1 MDNQV
6 FQEQEIDLKIYVI
19 PKNVHARFEFF
30 TGFGFKELGIVLI
43 AALIGFSLGSI
54 IWFFSGSKVPFLLC
68 VPTAAFGFFLSRPNP
83 RTGRSALSLIKD
95 SRAFNSKQKRYFYR
109 FGSGR

>member
-6 FQEQEIDLKIYVI
+6 FHEQEIDLKIYVI

-30 TGFGFKELGIVLI
+30 TGFGFRELGIVLI

-54 IWFFSGSKVPFLLC
+54 IWLFSETKAAFLLC
-68 VPTAAFGFFLSRPNP
+68 VPTGAFGFFLSKPNP
-83 RTGRSALSLIKD
+83 RTGKSALQLIKD
-95 SRAFNSKQKRYFYR
+95 ARAFNSKQKRYFYR